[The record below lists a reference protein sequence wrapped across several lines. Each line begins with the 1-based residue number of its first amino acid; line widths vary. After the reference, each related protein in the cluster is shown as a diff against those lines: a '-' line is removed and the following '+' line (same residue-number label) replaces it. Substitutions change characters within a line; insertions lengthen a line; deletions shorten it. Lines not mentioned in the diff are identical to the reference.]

1 MGGSY
6 TADEQNAAAIAAG
19 IADDADN
26 LAVGKVTK
34 TTSATTAV
42 VTHGF
47 DGTPDFIIYGLV
59 GANSG
64 VTLTH
69 SANTTSV
76 TFTRGTAAA
85 SWSVSYILGYT
96 A

>member
-1 MGGSY
+1 MAGSY
-6 TADEQNAAAIAAG
+6 TQDEQSAAYIAGAIG
-19 IADDADN
+19 DDTDN
-26 LAVGKVTK
+26 IKVGKVTK
-34 TTSATTAV
+34 TTSATTAI

-47 DGTPDFIIYGLV
+47 DGTPDFILYGLV
-59 GANSG
+59 GADAA
-64 VTLTH
+64 VTLSQ
-69 SANTTSV
+69 SANSTSV